1 MGFYGDFMVFNGING
16 ISWWFDGINMGFLW
30 ILSGSWEMLMGYD
43 GILWNPMVDGTHLK
57 THDSMVSLMCD

>member
-1 MGFYGDFMVFNGING
+1 
-16 ISWWFDGINMGFLW
+16 MGFLW

-57 THDSMVSLMCD
+57 PMIQWSA

>member
-1 MGFYGDFMVFNGING
+1 MGLMGFHGDMMGLIL
-16 ISWWFDGINMGFLW
+16 GFLW

-57 THDSMVSLMCD
+57 PMIQWSA